1 MDRIANPFAV
11 LVCGTYL
18 CQSNL
23 RYQVNGKRLLE
34 WKGSHHDTAINGE
47 KSQLVKSRNQVPT
60 RGDVSS
66 NEDGDG
72 EN

>member
-11 LVCGTYL
+11 LVWGTYL

-23 RYQVNGKRLLE
+23 RHRVNGIRLSK

-47 KSQLVKSRNQVPT
+47 KSQLVKSCNQVPT

-72 EN
+72 ED